1 MADEFDIKTEETKDL
16 VWLPKSLAEL
26 IKKVQSEELLRESVL
41 KYVKETKEYL
51 KDDFESFQK
60 AELEYRVSLEK
71 IKSSFK
77 ETKESELNA
86 LYDMWEGFEK
96 DIIKIKANNKKVI
109 EELQPLKNELEEI
122 KSLMSQLSKWNL
134 EDFLKILEKINGMD
148 DKTMEILNFLF
159 ENYKHKGQ

>member
-1 MADEFDIKTEETKDL
+1 
-16 VWLPKSLAEL
+16 
-26 IKKVQSEELLRESVL
+26 
-41 KYVKETKEYL
+41 
-51 KDDFESFQK
+51 
-60 AELEYRVSLEK
+60 
-71 IKSSFK
+71 
-77 ETKESELNA
+77 
-86 LYDMWEGFEK
+86 MWEGFEK

-122 KSLMSQLSKWNL
+122 QSLMSQLSKWNL